1 MSRKFK
7 LPKDYLGDGVELWKK
22 RTIVINPGVTVLVG
36 CNGIGKT
43 SLLHCIKNQ
52 LKKENVPCISFDNL
66 HDGGSNARSEAA
78 FHENYGLVA
87 SLMCS
92 SEGESIVINM
102 GMLASKLRHFVEKG
116 DDGDRINKLAMAFA
130 KINGEKME
138 EQEESNERWI
148 LLDAIDSGLSI
159 DNIVDVKEYL
169 FKTILE
175 NNFGKEIYILVVA
188 NEYEMA
194 HGEDCFDVHNG
205 KYVKFTDYEDYR
217 NFVLKSK
224 EWKDKRDEVLS
235 DAESEE

>member
-7 LPKDYLGDGVELWKK
+7 LQKYIHEENLILWKK
-22 RTIVINPGVTVLVG
+22 RTITINDGVTVLVG

-43 SLLHCIKNQ
+43 SLLHYIKNQ
-52 LKKENVPCISFDNL
+52 LKKENIPCISFDNL
-66 HDGGSNARSEAA
+66 HDGGHNAMSEAA
-78 FHENYGLVA
+78 FNEDFGLVA
-87 SLMCS
+87 SFACS

-102 GMLASKLRHFVEKG
+102 GILASKLRNFVETG
-116 DDGDRINKLAMAFA
+116 NDGNRINKLAMAFSNVRGD
-130 KINGEKME
+130 KKE

-169 FKTILE
+169 FRTILE

-194 HGEDCFDVHNG
+194 REENCFDVRNG
-205 KYVKFTDYEDYR
+205 KYIRFIDYDDYR
-217 NFVLKSK
+217 NFVLESK
-224 EWKDKRDEVLS
+224 KWKEERD
-235 DAESEE
+235 DAFANAKNKE

>member
-7 LPKDYLGDGVELWKK
+7 LPKDYFGEGIELWKK
-22 RTIVINPGVTVLVG
+22 RAITINPGVTVLVG

-43 SLLHCIKNQ
+43 SLLHYIKNQ
-52 LKKENVPCISFDNL
+52 LKKENIPCILFDNL
-66 HDGGSNARSEAA
+66 HEGGSNARSEAA
-78 FHENYGLVA
+78 YHEDFGLLS
-87 SLMCS
+87 SLMSS

-102 GMLASKLRHFVEKG
+102 GILASKLRHFVETG
-116 DDGDRINKLAMAFA
+116 DDGDKISKLAMVFA
-130 KINGEKME
+130 KHNGEKTE
-138 EQEESNERWI
+138 KHKESNERWI

-194 HGEDCFDVHNG
+194 RGEDCFDVRNG
-205 KYVKFTDYEDYR
+205 KYIKFKDYEDYR

-224 EWKDKRDEVLS
+224 EWKEKRDEVFVH
-235 DAESEE
+235 AKNKE

>member
-7 LPKDYLGDGVELWKK
+7 LPKDYFGEGIELWKK
-22 RTIVINPGVTVLVG
+22 RAITINPGVTVLVG

-43 SLLHCIKNQ
+43 SLLHCIKDQ
-52 LKKENVPCISFDNL
+52 LKKEKVPCISFDNL

-78 FHENYGLVA
+78 FREDFGLLS

-92 SEGESIVINM
+92 SEGENIMINIVS
-102 GMLASKLRHFVEKG
+102 LVSKLRHFVETG
-116 DDGDRINKLAMAFA
+116 DNGDKIDKLVMSIARL
-130 KINGEKME
+130 NEEKME
-138 EQEESNERWI
+138 EKEESNERWI

-194 HGEDCFDVHNG
+194 RGENCFDVHNG
-205 KYVKFTDYEDYR
+205 KYVKFKDYEDYR

-224 EWKDKRDEVLS
+224 EWKDIRDEVAS
-235 DAESEE
+235 DAESEK

>member
-22 RTIVINPGVTVLVG
+22 RIITINNGVTVLVG

-43 SLLHCIKNQ
+43 SLLHCIKDQ

-66 HDGGSNARSEAA
+66 YDGGSNARDEAA
-78 FHENYGLVA
+78 FREDFGLLS

-92 SEGESIVINM
+92 SEGENIMINIVS
-102 GMLASKLRHFVEKG
+102 LVSKLRHFVETG
-116 DDGDRINKLAMAFA
+116 DNGDKIDKLVMSIARL
-130 KINGEKME
+130 NEEKME
-138 EQEESNERWI
+138 EKEESNERWI

-194 HGEDCFDVHNG
+194 RGENCFDVHNG
-205 KYVKFTDYEDYR
+205 KYVKFKDYEDYR

-224 EWKDKRDEVLS
+224 EWKDIRDEVVS

>member
-1 MSRKFK
+1 
-7 LPKDYLGDGVELWKK
+7 
-22 RTIVINPGVTVLVG
+22 
-36 CNGIGKT
+36 
-43 SLLHCIKNQ
+43 
-52 LKKENVPCISFDNL
+52 
-66 HDGGSNARSEAA
+66 
-78 FHENYGLVA
+78 
-87 SLMCS
+87 
-92 SEGESIVINM
+92 
-102 GMLASKLRHFVEKG
+102 
-116 DDGDRINKLAMAFA
+116 
-130 KINGEKME
+130 ME

-194 HGEDCFDVHNG
+194 RGEDCFDVHNG